1 MAVRV
6 SVLGVGLLC
15 LLAMSAS
22 AQYPSS
28 PNSPDSYPSP
38 GSYPSLGSPG
48 GYEGE
53 GEVVPPR
60 NVTCKDTDGK
70 RPGCTSTCPDRCPQQ
85 CIVLCPDCKT
95 FCHDE
100 VKPAKPVPPPAMFV
114 FGDGALD
121 VGNNAYLPKTE
132 TEEGYPPQVSQSSS
146 GRFSNGANLADT
158 VATSIGFQQSPPA
171 YMSLNG
177 GLNMWGANYASAGS
191 GIKISTNGERS
202 ISLPKQLEHFKA
214 TRSQMEAKLGGD
226 AKVRELLSKSFFL
239 IGTGGQD
246 LDPRWNVESG
256 YPRSQTELQELI
268 TLYGEA
274 ISSLYDMGAR
284 KMAIV
289 NAGLIGCKPQ
299 PYNYNYVCDQRLNEN
314 ATAFDAALKPL
325 MASLSSKKPGL
336 SYSIGDFYGFTTAV
350 FAHPA
355 NYGLVN
361 TKDSCSQW
369 GYPDWTYCYNPDGYW
384 FWDPEFMTDR
394 AAKLTAAAFYY
405 GPSQFTFPITF
416 KAMLEK

>member
-1 MAVRV
+1 MAVRAG
-6 SVLGVGLLC
+6 VLWVGILC
-15 LLAMSAS
+15 LLAILAS

-28 PNSPDSYPSP
+28 PSSPGSYPSP
-38 GSYPSLGSPG
+38 GSPDGN
-48 GYEGE
+48 EGE
-53 GEVVPPR
+53 GDAVPPR

-100 VKPAKPVPPPAMFV
+100 VRPTKPVPPPAMFV

-132 TEEGYPPQVSQSSS
+132 TEEGYPPQVSKSSS

-158 VATSIGFQQSPPA
+158 VAISLGFQQSPPA
-171 YMSLNG
+171 YMSLKG
-177 GLNMWGANYASAGS
+177 GLNMWGANYASAGA

-202 ISLPKQLEHFKA
+202 ISLPKQLEKFKV
-214 TRSQMEAKLGGD
+214 TRTQMEDKLGGD
-226 AKVRELLSKSFFL
+226 AKMRELLSKSVFL
-239 IGTGGQD
+239 ISIGGQD

-256 YPRSQTELQELI
+256 YPRAQTELQEL
-268 TLYGEA
+268 TALYGE
-274 ISSLYDMGAR
+274 IITSLYDMGAR
-284 KMAIV
+284 KLAIV
-289 NAGLIGCKPQ
+289 NVGLIGCMPP
-299 PYNYNYVCDQRLNEN
+299 PYRYECDQSLNDN
-314 ATAFDAALKPL
+314 ATSFDAALKPL
-325 MASLSSKKPGL
+325 MAGLASKMSGL

-350 FAHPA
+350 FANPS

-361 TKDSCSQW
+361 TRDSCSQW
-369 GYPDWTYCYNPDGYW
+369 GYPDWTYCYNPDAYW

-405 GPSQFTFPITF
+405 GPPQFTFPITF
-416 KAMLEK
+416 KALLEKK